1 MLIYGEVERRGEKG
15 AGKGC
20 GLPFI
25 KEGGQWKPTE
35 KMVSDQALRRE
46 AMSHGKYLSVSTPGK
61 GGGGQQM
68 QMP

>member
-1 MLIYGEVERRGEKG
+1 MLIYGETERRGEQG

-35 KMVSDQALRRE
+35 KMVSDQAQRKE
-46 AMSHGKYLSVSTPGK
+46 AVSHEKYLRVSTPGMEGRQVQK
-61 GGGGQQM
+61 
-68 QMP
+68 P